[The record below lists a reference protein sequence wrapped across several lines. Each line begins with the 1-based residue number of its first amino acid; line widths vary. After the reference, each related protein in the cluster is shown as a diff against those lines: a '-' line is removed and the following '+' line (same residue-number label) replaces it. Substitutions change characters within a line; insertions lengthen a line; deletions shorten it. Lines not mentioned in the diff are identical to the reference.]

1 MCLALYIAS
10 SKPLP
15 LVPWDPDKPAFHVV
29 SLPDDRAAIR
39 KVLRQPHIYYVGSH
53 EGCSCAFNYEH
64 DFKPAIELRDYLRKV
79 LTVNK
84 EIEGFA
90 CRPDQES
97 FDVKHFVT
105 VSPMGVALPEF
116 FFQEGQRLIFQSRKT
131 LLDKRVRAS
140 RALGLKRKSPDRPA
154 RSRKRMPHL

>member
-15 LVPWDPDKPAFHVV
+15 LVPWDPENPAFHVIP
-29 SLPDDRAAIR
+29 LQDDRPAVR
-39 KVLRQPHIYYVGSH
+39 KVFRHPHIYFVGSH

-64 DFKPAIELRDYLRKV
+64 DFKAAIELRDYLRKALAV
-79 LTVNK
+79 TK

-90 CRPDQES
+90 CRPDQENL
-97 FDVKHFVT
+97 DVKHFIT

-116 FFQEGQRLIFQSRKT
+116 FFQEGQRLVFQSRKT
-131 LLDKRVRAS
+131 LLAKRIRAS
-140 RALGLKRKSPDRPA
+140 RALGLKRKSANRRSRPA
-154 RSRKRMPHL
+154 KRAL